1 MEATQPQARALAFRS
16 NFKCGSNPLSNE
28 PVEKPVEAEYSTSPN
43 LFAFLEAQNLTICLT
58 SYETGQLYL
67 IGRNPLGGIMINT
80 QPFGKAMGLFVDDK
94 VMHLATGGQIHR
106 LENCLNTNERAEE
119 LFDHCFV
126 PRTTY
131 TTGPLDAHDVA
142 VDGDDNIIFVN
153 TRFNCIAKTSTK
165 HSFETVWKPPFI
177 SRIVSEDRC
186 HLNGMALDDGK
197 LAYVTAISKSDT
209 IDGWRDRR
217 SNGGIVLNTQ
227 TDQVIC
233 EGLSMPH
240 SPRVHQ
246 GDLWVLNSGTGELGT
261 IDRSKSSENA
271 FTPHIFCPGFVR
283 GLAFHNRYAFIG
295 LSRPRYKRFEGLAL
309 QRMLEKTDSEP
320 WCGVQ
325 IVDLDKREV
334 VAWLRIDGSVQEMY
348 DVAVIPD
355 VKCAMSLNNSS
366 PQMQN
371 LVTWPDIPDAD

>member
-1 MEATQPQARALAFRS
+1 ML
-16 NFKCGSNPLSNE
+16 NE
-28 PVEKPVEAEYSTSPN
+28 PFEKTVEAEYSISPN
-43 LFAFLEAQNLTICLT
+43 LFTFLEAQNLTICLT

-67 IGRNPLGGIMINT
+67 IGRNPRGGIMINT

-94 VMHLATGGQIHR
+94 VMHLATGTQIHR
-106 LENCLNTNERAEE
+106 LENCLNANERAEE

-126 PRTTY
+126 PRTTH

-142 VDGDDNIIFVN
+142 VDRDGNIVFVN
-153 TRFNCIAKTSTK
+153 TRFNCIARTSTK

-186 HLNGMALDDGK
+186 HLNGMAMVDGALK
-197 LAYVTAISKSDT
+197 YVTAISKSDT

-217 SNGGIVLNTQ
+217 RNGGIVLNTQ

-246 GDLWVLNSGTGELGT
+246 GELWVLNSGTGQLGI
-261 IDRSKSSENA
+261 IDLSKSPEDA
-271 FTPHIFCPGFVR
+271 FTPQIFCPGFVR
-283 GLAFHNRYAFIG
+283 GLAFHNRFAFIG

-309 QRMLEKTDSEP
+309 DGMLKEADSEP

-325 IVDLDKREV
+325 IVDLEKREV
-334 VAWLRIDGSVQEMY
+334 VAWLRIDGNVQEMY
-348 DVAVIPD
+348 DVAVMPG
-355 VKCAMSLNNSS
+355 VECAMSLNHSA

-371 LVTWPDIPDAD
+371 LVTWPAHLDAD